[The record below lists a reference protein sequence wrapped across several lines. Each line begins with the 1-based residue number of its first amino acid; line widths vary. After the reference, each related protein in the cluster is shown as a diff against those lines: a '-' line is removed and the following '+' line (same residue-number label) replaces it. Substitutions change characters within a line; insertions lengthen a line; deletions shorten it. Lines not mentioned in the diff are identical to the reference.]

1 MRTWLLV
8 FACFLGAVSG
18 VAQRHEITINAETPE
33 GQLLQQIGQEE
44 DGAKK
49 LALME
54 KFAAAY
60 PKHEGAAWVY
70 EQMVTTGVK
79 AGQFDKALEA
89 CDKLLA
95 ADPNDAR
102 GAHDCLKAAEA
113 KKDPDAVK
121 TWAARTSEVAR
132 KVTQAPKPASEDAV
146 EEWKTSVDFAKQ
158 LDTYTEYSLYATAL
172 QTTDPAKK
180 IELAETLEQRGQR
193 CNRQVTRQRDGD
205 LLRVSR
211 RIQGVGQLVGI
222 ERDAPPHSR
231 HPLPHDQCQ
240 VDKKQPPETEGNGGG
255 VDVGKADPLQKGD
268 QLRRCRL
275 PLAIETL
282 LEQRLLGNP
291 EPEQEYR
298 PQADDGDDGGTE

>member
-1 MRTWLLV
+1 MRTWVLV

-54 KFAAAY
+54 KFATAY

-70 EQMVTTGVK
+70 EQMVSAGVK

-89 CDKLLA
+89 CDRLLA

-121 TWAARTSEVAR
+121 TWAARTSDVAR
-132 KVTQAPKPASEDAV
+132 KVAQAPKPASEDDV

-158 LDTYTEYSLYATAL
+158 LDTYTEYSLYATTL
-172 QTTDPAKK
+172 QTEDPAKK
-180 IELAETLEQRGQR
+180 IELAEALEQRNPRSQYLP
-193 CNRQVTRQRDGD
+193 Q
-205 LLRVSR
+205 
-211 RIQGVGQLVGI
+211 IQGQYLIALRQAGQL
-222 ERDAPPHSR
+222 E
-231 HPLPHDQCQ
+231 
-240 VDKKQPPETEGNGGG
+240 
-255 VDVGKADPLQKGD
+255 KA
-268 QLRRCRL
+268 
-275 PLAIETL
+275 AAVAE
-282 LEQRLLGNP
+282 
-291 EPEQEYR
+291 
-298 PQADDGDDGGTE
+298 